1 MKYLISG
8 IFVLLIAVLII
19 FLKKKDGQIKLL
31 KEQLKEA
38 QNRDRAV
45 QLKTSKTEILCH
57 MIWKYGNLVHLYASL
72 TVDEADM
79 DSIKEN
85 QKEIITE
92 TEKVLDQ
99 VKKYISEK

>member
-1 MKYLISG
+1 
-8 IFVLLIAVLII
+8 
-19 FLKKKDGQIKLL
+19 
-31 KEQLKEA
+31 
-38 QNRDRAV
+38 
-45 QLKTSKTEILCH
+45 

>member
-45 QLKTSKTEILCH
+45 QLKTSETEILCH
-57 MIWKYGNLVHLYASL
+57 R
-72 TVDEADM
+72 EAFGRP
-79 DSIKEN
+79 
-85 QKEIITE
+85 E
-92 TEKVLDQ
+92 TAGGYRPCFV
-99 VKKYISEK
+99 

>member
-1 MKYLISG
+1 MEYLISG
-8 IFVLLIAVLII
+8 IFVLLIAVLSI
-19 FLKKKDGQIKLL
+19 FLKKKDDQIKLL
-31 KEQLKEA
+31 REQLKEA
-38 QNRDRAV
+38 QNRSLAV
-45 QLKTSKTEILCH
+45 QSKTSETEALCDR
-57 MIWKYGNLVHLYASL
+57 IWKYGNMVYLYASL